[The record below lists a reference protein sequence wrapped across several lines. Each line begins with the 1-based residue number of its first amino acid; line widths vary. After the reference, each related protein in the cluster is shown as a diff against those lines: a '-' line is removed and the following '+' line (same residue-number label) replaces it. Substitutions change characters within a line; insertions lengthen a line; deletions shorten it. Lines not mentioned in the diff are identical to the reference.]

1 MVRLKKTQ
9 AELEAMALAELRK
22 VRHCEEARG
31 VTVIGLDDERVEA
44 TWEVSNFNAGLAG
57 AQSCEQALT
66 TIVPRL
72 QQQFDLA
79 G

>member
-9 AELEAMALAELRK
+9 AELEAMVLAELRK
-22 VRHCEEARG
+22 VRHGEEARG

-57 AQSCEQALT
+57 GRVANKL
-66 TIVPRL
+66 
-72 QQQFDLA
+72 
-79 G
+79 